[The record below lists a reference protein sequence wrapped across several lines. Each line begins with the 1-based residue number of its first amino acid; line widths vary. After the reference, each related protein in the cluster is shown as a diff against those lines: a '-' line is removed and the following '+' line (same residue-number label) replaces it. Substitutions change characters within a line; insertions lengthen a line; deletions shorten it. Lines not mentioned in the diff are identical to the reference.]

1 MTEEIEFGGYKIPTE
16 AFVNLQ
22 IYALHRNEEYFP
34 EPDLFKPERFLTN
47 EAIGRH
53 AFAFVPFS
61 AGSRNC
67 IGNEIFLLLKGQ

>member
-1 MTEEIEFGGYKIPTE
+1 MTEEIELGGYKIPTE

-22 IYALHRNEEYFP
+22 IYALHRYEEYFP
-34 EPDLFKPERFLTN
+34 EPDLFKPERFQTN

-67 IGNEIFLLLKGQ
+67 IGNEIFLLLKG